1 MTKKILLGL
10 VIVLALAFLTGLSAY
25 ACGNNGN
32 SGAKT
37 HCPIAMKGVEVEAT
51 NIANGVVLRIT
62 SDDPEV
68 VKQIQ
73 ERKPNC
79 SCSGMKDVKCEVT
92 NMVNGVTITIT
103 SEDPEV
109 VKQIQEHRA
118 NCLKN
123 GHKEGSEEC
132 LKAHE
137 SGKCSGHQ
145 PGDTH

>member
-1 MTKKILLGL
+1 MTKKIWLSLMIAFTFVFFIGL
-10 VIVLALAFLTGLSAY
+10 AAY

-32 SGAKT
+32 GGTKT

-73 ERKPNC
+73 ERKANC
-79 SCSGMKDVKCEVT
+79 SCNGMKNVKCEVT

-109 VKQIQEHRA
+109 VKQIQERRA

-123 GHKEGSEEC
+123 GC
-132 LKAHE
+132 RMNP
-137 SGKCSGHQ
+137 GHA
-145 PGDTH
+145 PCGRH